1 MSTSRQLGHARA
13 TFRRGRLASSP
24 RVWASSQGWVEATL
38 AMAQRVKSDFGRALG
53 TVGGRG
59 VRRNSPTTAEG
70 REFAARSDSV
80 DSVVSMVPQ
89 CFRSRTSSLR
99 RSVA

>member
-1 MSTSRQLGHARA
+1 MSTSRQLGHAHA

-24 RVWASSQGWVEATL
+24 RVWASSSQGWVEATL

-53 TVGGRG
+53 AVGDRG
-59 VRRNSPTTAEG
+59 VRRNSPTTAEARAVCRVFRFG
-70 REFAARSDSV
+70 RFGRFDGTA
-80 DSVVSMVPQ
+80 VVPRV
-89 CFRSRTSSLR
+89 LR